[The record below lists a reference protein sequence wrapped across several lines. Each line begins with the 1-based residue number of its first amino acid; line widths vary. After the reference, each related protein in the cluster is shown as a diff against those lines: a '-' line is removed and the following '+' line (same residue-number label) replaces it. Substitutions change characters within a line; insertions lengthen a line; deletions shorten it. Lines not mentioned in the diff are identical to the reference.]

1 MENIFEE
8 LKFRELIF
16 QVSNEKELQKKL
28 KEEKVTF
35 YIGFDPTAPSLHFGH
50 LLLIVTMLRFLKF
63 SHKPIALIGETTAL
77 IGDPSGKIKER
88 PLLEPSLVEEF
99 AEKIKAQIEKFLGN
113 EVEILS
119 NKEWLSNLDLISFLR
134 NYGKNIQVA
143 QMLNKEAV
151 KNRISKEGISFCEFS
166 YMVLQAIDFLELKKR
181 KNCDL
186 QVGGSDQWGNICL
199 GIDLVKKV
207 LNVEVFGLT
216 LPLLTLRGKKL
227 GKTESGAIFLDPKL
241 TTPYQFYQFLFNL
254 DDESSIK
261 FLKWFTFLK
270 KEEILEL
277 EKAHKKSPDQRLAQK
292 TLAKLLTEFVHG
304 KKEFERVEKISRAL
318 FYDEIRKLKEEE
330 IKEAFFNVPSQ
341 KISIEKEI
349 PVLDLLVFGK
359 VALSKSEA
367 KRLINS
373 GAILI
378 NDKKIT
384 DIHAKIEKKEA
395 LYGKYFVI
403 KKGKKSYFLIE
414 CQKKET

>member
-99 AEKIKAQIEKFLGN
+99 AEKIKAQLEKFLGN

-134 NYGKNIQVA
+134 DYGKNIQVA

-227 GKTESGAIFLDPKL
+227 GKTESGTIFLDPKL

-277 EKAHKKSPDQRLAQK
+277 EKVHKKSPDQRLAQK

-318 FYDEIRKLKEEE
+318 FYNEIRKLKEEE

-414 CQKKET
+414 C

>member
-63 SHKPIALIGETTAL
+63 SHKPIALIGEATAL

-99 AEKIKAQIEKFLGN
+99 ARKIKAQIEKFLGN

-134 NYGKNIQVA
+134 DYGKNIQVA

-261 FLKWFTFLK
+261 FLKWFTFLE

-414 CQKKET
+414 C

>member
-99 AEKIKAQIEKFLGN
+99 ARKIKAQIEKFLGN

-134 NYGKNIQVA
+134 DYGKNIQVA
-143 QMLNKEAV
+143 QMLNKEAI
-151 KNRISKEGISFCEFS
+151 KNRISREGISFCEFS

-414 CQKKET
+414 C

>member
-28 KEEKVTF
+28 KEDKVTF

-63 SHKPIALIGETTAL
+63 SHKPIALIGEITAL

-88 PLLEPSLVEEF
+88 PLLEPLLVQEF
-99 AEKIKAQIEKFLGN
+99 SEKIKAQLEKFLGK

-119 NKEWLSNLDLISFLR
+119 NREWLSNLNLVSFLR
-134 NYGKNIQVA
+134 DYGKHIQVA
-143 QMLNKEAV
+143 QMLSKEAV

-186 QVGGSDQWGNICL
+186 QIGGSDQWGNICL

-241 TTPYQFYQFLFNL
+241 TSPYQFYQFLINL
-254 DDESSIK
+254 DDESSLK

-270 KEEILEL
+270 KEEIVEL
-277 EKAHKKSPDQRLAQK
+277 EKAHKKLPEQRVAQK

-304 KKEFERVEKISRAL
+304 KKELERVEKISNAL
-318 FYDEIRKLKEEE
+318 FYDEIGKLKKEE
-330 IKEAFFNVPSQ
+330 IEEAFFNVPSE

-349 PVLDLLVFGK
+349 SVLDLLVLGR
-359 VALSKSEA
+359 VVPSKSEA

-378 NDKKIT
+378 NDKKVT
-384 DIHAKIEKKEA
+384 DIHAKIEKEEA
-395 LYGKYFVI
+395 LYGKYFVV

-414 CQKKET
+414 C

>member
-99 AEKIKAQIEKFLGN
+99 ARKIKAQIEKFLGN

-134 NYGKNIQVA
+134 DYGKNIQVA

-277 EKAHKKSPDQRLAQK
+277 EKVHKKSPDQRLAQK

-349 PVLDLLVFGK
+349 PVLDFLVFGK

-414 CQKKET
+414 C

>member
-8 LKFRELIF
+8 LKSRELIF

-99 AEKIKAQIEKFLGN
+99 ARKIKAQLEKFLGN
-113 EVEILS
+113 EIEILS

-134 NYGKNIQVA
+134 DYGKNIQVA

-277 EKAHKKSPDQRLAQK
+277 EKVHKKSPDQRLAQK

-403 KKGKKSYFLIE
+403 KKGKKSYFLIK
-414 CQKKET
+414 C

>member
-1 MENIFEE
+1 MENIFED

-16 QVSNEKELQKKL
+16 QVSNEKELKKKL
-28 KEEKVTF
+28 QNEKVTF
-35 YIGFDPTAPSLHFGH
+35 YIGFDPTAPSLHLGH

-88 PLLEPSLVEEF
+88 PLLEPSLVKDF
-99 AEKIKAQIEKFLGN
+99 SEKIRMQLEKFLGK

-119 NKEWLSNLDLISFLR
+119 NREWLSNLNLLSFLR
-134 NYGKNIQVA
+134 DYGKNIQIS

-186 QVGGSDQWGNICL
+186 QIGGSDQWGNICL

-227 GKTESGAIFLDPKL
+227 GKTESGTIFLDPKL
-241 TTPYQFYQFLFNL
+241 TSPYQFYQFLFNW

-277 EKAHKKSPDQRLAQK
+277 EKAHKKSPEQRLAQK
-292 TLAKLLTEFVHG
+292 TLAKFLTEFVHG
-304 KKEFERVEKISRAL
+304 KGEFERAEKISRAL
-318 FYDEIRKLKEEE
+318 FYDEIKKLKETEL
-330 IKEAFFNVPSQ
+330 KEAFFNVPSQ
-341 KISIEKEI
+341 KVLIEKEI
-349 PVLDLLVFGK
+349 PILELLVLGK
-359 VALSKSEA
+359 VVPSKSEA

-373 GAILI
+373 GAVLI
-378 NDKKIT
+378 NDKKIK
-384 DIHAKIEKKEA
+384 DIHTKIKKEEA
-395 LYGKYFVI
+395 LYGKYFVV

-414 CQKKET
+414 C

>member
-88 PLLEPSLVEEF
+88 PLLKPSLVEEF
-99 AEKIKAQIEKFLGN
+99 ARKIKAQIEKFLGN
-113 EVEILS
+113 EIEILS

-134 NYGKNIQVA
+134 DYGKNIQVA
-143 QMLNKEAV
+143 QMLNKEAI
-151 KNRISKEGISFCEFS
+151 KNRISREGISFCEFS

-378 NDKKIT
+378 NDKKTT

-414 CQKKET
+414 C

>member
-28 KEEKVTF
+28 KEDKVTF

-63 SHKPIALIGETTAL
+63 SHKPIALIGEITAL

-88 PLLEPSLVEEF
+88 PLLEPLLVQEF
-99 AEKIKAQIEKFLGN
+99 SEKIKAQLEKFLGK

-119 NKEWLSNLDLISFLR
+119 NREWLSNLNLVSFLR
-134 NYGKNIQVA
+134 DYGKHIQVA
-143 QMLNKEAV
+143 QMLSKEAV

-186 QVGGSDQWGNICL
+186 QIGGSDQWGNICL

-241 TTPYQFYQFLFNL
+241 TSPYQFYQFLINL
-254 DDESSIK
+254 DDESSLK

-277 EKAHKKSPDQRLAQK
+277 EKAHKKLPEQRLAQK

-304 KKEFERVEKISRAL
+304 KKELERVEKISNAL
-318 FYDEIRKLKEEE
+318 FYDEIGKLKKEE
-330 IKEAFFNVPSQ
+330 IEEAFFNVPSE

-349 PVLDLLVFGK
+349 SVLDLLVLGR
-359 VALSKSEA
+359 VVPSKSEA

-378 NDKKIT
+378 NDKKVT
-384 DIHAKIEKKEA
+384 DIHAKIEKEEA
-395 LYGKYFVI
+395 LYGKYFVV

-414 CQKKET
+414 C

>member
-1 MENIFEE
+1 MENIFED

-16 QVSNEKELQKKL
+16 QVSNEKELKKKL
-28 KEEKVTF
+28 QNEKVTF
-35 YIGFDPTAPSLHFGH
+35 YIGFDPTAPSLHLGH

-88 PLLEPSLVEEF
+88 PLLEPSLVKDF
-99 AEKIKAQIEKFLGN
+99 SEKIRMQLEKFLGK

-119 NKEWLSNLDLISFLR
+119 NREWLSNLNLLSFLR
-134 NYGKNIQVA
+134 DYGKNIQVS

-186 QVGGSDQWGNICL
+186 QIGGSDQWGNICL

-227 GKTESGAIFLDPKL
+227 GKTESGTIFLDPKL
-241 TTPYQFYQFLFNL
+241 TSPYQFYQFLFNL

-277 EKAHKKSPDQRLAQK
+277 EKAHKKSPEQRLAQK
-292 TLAKLLTEFVHG
+292 TLAKFLTEFVHG
-304 KKEFERVEKISRAL
+304 KGEFERAEKISRAL
-318 FYDEIRKLKEEE
+318 FYDEIKKLKETEL
-330 IKEAFFNVPSQ
+330 KEAFFNVPSQ
-341 KISIEKEI
+341 KVLIEKEI
-349 PVLDLLVFGK
+349 PILELLVLGK
-359 VALSKSEA
+359 VVPSKSEA

-373 GAILI
+373 GAVLI
-378 NDKKIT
+378 NDKKIK
-384 DIHAKIEKKEA
+384 DIHTKIKKEEA
-395 LYGKYFVI
+395 LYGKYFVV

-414 CQKKET
+414 C

>member
-35 YIGFDPTAPSLHFGH
+35 DIGFDPTAPSLHFGH

-63 SHKPIALIGETTAL
+63 SHKPIALIGEITAL

-88 PLLEPSLVEEF
+88 PLLEPLLVQEF
-99 AEKIKAQIEKFLGN
+99 SEKIKAQLEKFLGK

-119 NKEWLSNLDLISFLR
+119 NREWLSNLNLVSFLR
-134 NYGKNIQVA
+134 DYGKHIQVA
-143 QMLNKEAV
+143 QMLSKEAV

-186 QVGGSDQWGNICL
+186 QIGGSDQWGNICL

-241 TTPYQFYQFLFNL
+241 TSPYQFYQFLINL
-254 DDESSIK
+254 DDESSLK

-270 KEEILEL
+270 KEEIVEL
-277 EKAHKKSPDQRLAQK
+277 EKAHKKLPEQRVAQK

-304 KKEFERVEKISRAL
+304 KKELERVERISNAL
-318 FYDEIRKLKEEE
+318 FYDEIGKLKKEE
-330 IKEAFFNVPSQ
+330 IEEAFFNVPSE

-349 PVLDLLVFGK
+349 SVLDLLVLGR
-359 VALSKSEA
+359 VVPSKSEA

-378 NDKKIT
+378 NDKKVT
-384 DIHAKIEKKEA
+384 DIHAKIEKEEA
-395 LYGKYFVI
+395 LYGKYFVV

-414 CQKKET
+414 C

>member
-28 KEEKVTF
+28 KEDKVTF

-63 SHKPIALIGETTAL
+63 SHKPIALIGEITAL

-88 PLLEPSLVEEF
+88 PLLEPLLVQKF
-99 AEKIKAQIEKFLGN
+99 SEKIKAQLEKFLGK

-119 NKEWLSNLDLISFLR
+119 NKEWLSNLNLVSFLR
-134 NYGKNIQVA
+134 DYGKHIQVA
-143 QMLNKEAV
+143 QMLSKETV

-186 QVGGSDQWGNICL
+186 QIGGSDQWGNICL

-241 TTPYQFYQFLFNL
+241 TSPYQFYQFLINL
-254 DDESSIK
+254 DDESSLK

-270 KEEILEL
+270 KEEIVEL
-277 EKAHKKSPDQRLAQK
+277 EKAHKKLPEQRVAQK

-304 KKEFERVEKISRAL
+304 KKELERVEKISNAL
-318 FYDEIRKLKEEE
+318 FYDEIGKLKKEE
-330 IKEAFFNVPSQ
+330 IEEAFFNVPSE

-349 PVLDLLVFGK
+349 SVLDLLVLGR
-359 VALSKSEA
+359 VVPSKSEA

-378 NDKKIT
+378 NDKKVT
-384 DIHAKIEKKEA
+384 DIHAKIEKEEA
-395 LYGKYFVI
+395 LYGKYFVV

-414 CQKKET
+414 C

>member
-88 PLLEPSLVEEF
+88 PLLKPSLVEEF
-99 AEKIKAQIEKFLGN
+99 AKKIKAQIEKFLGN

-119 NKEWLSNLDLISFLR
+119 NKEWLSDLDLISFLR
-134 NYGKNIQVA
+134 DYGKNIQVA

-384 DIHAKIEKKEA
+384 NIHAKVEKKEA

-414 CQKKET
+414 C

>member
-63 SHKPIALIGETTAL
+63 SHKPIALIGEATAL

-99 AEKIKAQIEKFLGN
+99 ARKIKAQIEKFLGN

-134 NYGKNIQVA
+134 DYGKNIQVA

-261 FLKWFTFLK
+261 FLKWFTFLE

-277 EKAHKKSPDQRLAQK
+277 EKVHKKSPDQRLAQK

-414 CQKKET
+414 C

>member
-99 AEKIKAQIEKFLGN
+99 ARKIKAQIEKFLGN

-134 NYGKNIQVA
+134 DYGKNIQVA

-227 GKTESGAIFLDPKL
+227 GKTESGTIFLDPKL

-277 EKAHKKSPDQRLAQK
+277 EKAHKKSSDQRLAQK

-414 CQKKET
+414 C

>member
-99 AEKIKAQIEKFLGN
+99 AEKIKAQLEKFLGN

-134 NYGKNIQVA
+134 DYGKNIQVA

-227 GKTESGAIFLDPKL
+227 GKTESGTIFLDPKL

-304 KKEFERVEKISRAL
+304 KKEFERVEKISKAL

-414 CQKKET
+414 C

>member
-8 LKFRELIF
+8 LKFRNLIF
-16 QVSNEKELQKKL
+16 QVTDEKELQKKL
-28 KEEKVTF
+28 EREKITF

-50 LLLIVTMLRFLKF
+50 LLLIITMMRFLKF
-63 SHKPIALIGETTAL
+63 SHRAIALIGEATAL
-77 IGDPSGKIKER
+77 IGDPSGKTKER
-88 PLLEPSLVEEF
+88 PLLESYLVGEF
-99 AEKIKAQIEKFLGN
+99 GEKIKVQLEKFLGK

-119 NKEWLSNLDLISFLR
+119 NKEWLWSLDLISFLR
-134 NYGKNIQVA
+134 DYGKNIQVA

-151 KNRISKEGISFCEFS
+151 KNRISREGISFCEFS

-186 QVGGSDQWGNICL
+186 QIGGSDQWGNICL
-199 GIDLVKKV
+199 GIDLIKKV
-207 LNVEVFGLT
+207 LNVDVFGLT
-216 LPLLTLRGKKL
+216 LPLLTLKGKKI

-277 EKAHKKSPDQRLAQK
+277 EKSHKKSPDQRLAQK

-304 KKEFERVEKISRAL
+304 KKEFEKVEKISRAL

-341 KISIEKEI
+341 KISIKKEI

-359 VALSKSEA
+359 VAPSKSEA

-378 NDKKIT
+378 NEKKIT

-403 KKGKKSYFLIE
+403 KKGKKSYFLLE
-414 CQKKET
+414 C

>member
-99 AEKIKAQIEKFLGN
+99 ARKIKAQIEKFLGN

-134 NYGKNIQVA
+134 DYGKNIQVA

-261 FLKWFTFLK
+261 FLKWFTFLE

-277 EKAHKKSPDQRLAQK
+277 EKVHKKSPDQRLAQK

-414 CQKKET
+414 C

>member
-28 KEEKVTF
+28 KEDKVTF

-63 SHKPIALIGETTAL
+63 SHKPIALIGEITAL

-88 PLLEPSLVEEF
+88 PLLEPLLVQEF
-99 AEKIKAQIEKFLGN
+99 SEKIKAQLEKFLGK

-119 NKEWLSNLDLISFLR
+119 NREWLSNLNLVSFLR
-134 NYGKNIQVA
+134 DYGKHIQVA
-143 QMLNKEAV
+143 QMLSKEAV

-186 QVGGSDQWGNICL
+186 QIGGSDQWGNICL

-241 TTPYQFYQFLFNL
+241 TSPYQFYQFLINL
-254 DDESSIK
+254 DDESSLK

-270 KEEILEL
+270 KEEIVEL
-277 EKAHKKSPDQRLAQK
+277 EKAHKKLPEQRVAQK

-304 KKEFERVEKISRAL
+304 KKELERVERISNAL
-318 FYDEIRKLKEEE
+318 FYDEIGKLKKEE
-330 IKEAFFNVPSQ
+330 IEEAFFNVPSE

-349 PVLDLLVFGK
+349 SVLDLLVLGR
-359 VALSKSEA
+359 VVPSKSEA

-378 NDKKIT
+378 NDKKVT
-384 DIHAKIEKKEA
+384 DIHAKIEKEEA
-395 LYGKYFVI
+395 LYGKYFVV

-414 CQKKET
+414 C